1 VRFLRSV
8 LGWAVIAGATILC
21 GLPAI
26 PMGFVPP
33 RGSWSMRFG
42 RAWARMILR
51 GTGVTVRVLHPERFA
66 GASTIIAPNHE
77 SFYDILVLFDVLPM
91 RFAFLAKRVLF
102 RIPILGWSMS
112 AAGFVP
118 VDRGRQSR
126 GKATIETA
134 LERLGKGSSV
144 IVFPEETRTRTGE
157 LLPFKTGAALLGIRS
172 GLPLQPVGIAGT
184 FQVLRRGG
192 FTITPSR
199 IVLAVGEKIPVA
211 GLEIKDRG
219 GLTERLRESVAAL
232 RDEARTA
239 LT

>member
-1 VRFLRSV
+1 
-8 LGWAVIAGATILC
+8 
-21 GLPAI
+21 
-26 PMGFVPP
+26 MGFVPP

-51 GTGVTVRVLHPERFA
+51 GTGVTVRVLHAERC
-66 GASTIIAPNHE
+66 GGGSVVIAPNHE

-118 VDRGRQSR
+118 VDRGRHRR
-126 GKATIETA
+126 GTATIDTA
-134 LERLGKGSSV
+134 LQRLVRGSSV

-172 GLPLQPVGIAGT
+172 GMPLQPVGIAGT
-184 FQVLRRGG
+184 FRILRRGG

-199 IVLAVGEKIPVA
+199 VALAVGEPIPVD
-211 GLEIKDRG
+211 GLEVKDRAA
-219 GLTERLRESVAAL
+219 LTERLRERVAAL
-232 RDEARTA
+232 REEAHAA